1 VGAGVIV
8 VGGGG
13 GGDAAEDDGLMTTV
27 ATGCVPSG
35 YVSGSRG

>member
-8 VGGGG
+8 VG
-13 GGDAAEDDGLMTTV
+13 GGDAAEDDGLMTAV

-35 YVSGSRG
+35 YVSGSRA